1 MKKSLRVFLST
12 IAAVFLFANLAAAH
26 VTVFPKQTTQ
36 GTYEVFTVRVPS
48 EEDVPTVKVEV
59 KVPDGVNVSRLEPKP
74 DWSYELTKD
83 DTGKITAITWT
94 TTGKG
99 LGATEFGEFKMQGKV
114 ADDATQLIWKAY
126 QTYEN
131 GLLVEWVG
139 TEGSDKPASVTLVAA
154 GTGDGHGHGG
164 GTGEEAQGE
173 PAGEQAGQGE
183 QAVGATSSSAPLG
196 MSIAALALSAVAL
209 VMAMRKKGGR

>member
-1 MKKSLRVFLST
+1 M
-12 IAAVFLFANLAAAH
+12 
-26 VTVFPKQTTQ
+26 PKQTTQ

-59 KVPDGVNVSRLEPKP
+59 KVPDGVNVSRLEPKSE
-74 DWSYELTKD
+74 WNYELTKD

-114 ADDATQLIWKAY
+114 ADDATELVWKAY
-126 QTYEN
+126 QTYED

-154 GTGDGHGHGG
+154 GTGDAHGHGG
-164 GTGEEAQGE
+164 GAGDTAQGE
-173 PAGEQAGQGE
+173 PAGEQADQGE
-183 QAVGATSSSAPLG
+183 QGTEAAASSSAPYG

-209 VMAMRKKGGR
+209 VMAMRKRGGR